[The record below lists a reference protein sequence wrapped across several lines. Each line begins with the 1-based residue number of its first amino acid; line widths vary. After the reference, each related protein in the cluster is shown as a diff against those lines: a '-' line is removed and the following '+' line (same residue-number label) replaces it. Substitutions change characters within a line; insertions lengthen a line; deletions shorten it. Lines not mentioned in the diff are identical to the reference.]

1 VHCRDVSCLIC
12 ARYLEDDERTRFH
25 ICVRVR
31 AVFGSHKNVVEMGIE
46 IEHWA
51 YPSRSLMG
59 IEIEHSVPGVSTY
72 EPWSRDPR

>member
-1 VHCRDVSCLIC
+1 MHCRDVSCLIC

-51 YPSRSLMG
+51 YPS
-59 IEIEHSVPGVSTY
+59 I
-72 EPWSRDPR
+72 

>member
-31 AVFGSHKNVVEMGIE
+31 AVFVSHKNVVEMGIE
-46 IEHWA
+46 IGA
-51 YPSRSLMG
+51 LGVSLDL
-59 IEIEHSVPGVSTY
+59 EHSVPGVSTY